1 MINDYYQGIMK
12 MSKKN
17 NIATDVIHAGI
28 SEDETTGAVSVPIYQ
43 ATTFRQSELG
53 KTKAGYEYGRSG
65 NPTRK
70 ALEALIADLEEG
82 TDGFAFAS
90 GLAALTTLLFL
101 FKSGDKIL
109 ISQNVYGGTFRILDK
124 LFKNFGLAYEFL
136 EDEDLKVLDKKLAQ
150 DKSVKGL
157 IIESPANPALSVT
170 DIKGAAKI
178 AKKYKVLTIVD
189 NTFMTP
195 YLQKPLTLGADIVVH
210 SGTKYL
216 GGHSD
221 VISGLA
227 AVKDKALAEK
237 LKFYQNAA
245 GSILEPFDSWLLI
258 RGIKT
263 LAVRMDR
270 HNENAAYIA
279 SVLKNSKAV
288 EKIFYPGFKDFPGY
302 LIHKKQ
308 AKGAGGMIS
317 FILKKKYDIKKF
329 YKNLKIIALAE
340 SLGGVESLA
349 CHPASMTH
357 ASIPKEIREK
367 IGISENLIRLSIG
380 IEDKKDIAKD
390 LLQAIKKA
398 MIND

>member
-1 MINDYYQGIMK
+1 MN
-12 MSKKN
+12 KKN

-43 ATTFRQSELG
+43 AATFRQPELG

-82 TDGFAFAS
+82 SAGFAFAS

-124 LFKNFGLAYEFL
+124 LFKNFGLSYEFL
-136 EDEDLKVLDKKLAQ
+136 ESSDLKELEKKLAQ
-150 DKSVKGL
+150 EKNVKGL
-157 IIESPANPALSVT
+157 IIESPANPALSIT

-178 AKKYKVLTIVD
+178 AKKYKVLTISD

-227 AVKDKALAEK
+227 AVKDKELAEK

-258 RGIKT
+258 RAIKT

-270 HNENAAYIA
+270 HNENAAYIV
-279 SVLKNSKAV
+279 SVLQNNKAV
-288 EKIFYPGFKDFPGY
+288 EKIFYPGLKDFPGY

-317 FILKKKYDIKKF
+317 FILKKNYNIKKF
-329 YKNLKIIALAE
+329 FKNLKIIALAE

-357 ASIPKEIREK
+357 ASIPKEIRDK
-367 IGISENLIRLSIG
+367 IGISENLIRLSVG
-380 IEDKKDIAKD
+380 IEDKKDIAQD
-390 LLQAIKKA
+390 LLQAIKTA
-398 MIND
+398 GNR